1 MNRELKYALGKTI
14 PIMFSYLFLSMAFG
28 IMMNQAGFPFTG
40 LIWSVSRSIPVRFS
54 LSSYRSFLRGRLAT
68 IAFLG
73 AGQNCR
79 HMFYGVT
86 FLKEFKSM
94 GKCYPYMIFSLTDET
109 YALYCSLE
117 YPKELDHHQVMFDIA
132 WLSRAYWLIG
142 TLVGALLG
150 QIIPFDFEGVDFCMT
165 ALFVTILID
174 QWRKSGN
181 HAPAVIG
188 GISAVVF
195 LLAFGASRFMLPSL
209 MVTTAFLLIFTP
221 GKRKMEE
228 AVSGKTISTKPV
240 SGKAAIGKTI
250 SGKSV

>member
-14 PIMFSYLFLSMAFG
+14 PILFSYLFLSMAFG
-28 IMMNQAGFPFTG
+28 IMMNQAGFAFYWAYLVSLTVYTG
-40 LIWSVSRSIPVRFS
+40 AFQFVIV
-54 LSSYRSFLRGRLAT
+54 SFLSA
-68 IAFLG
+68 
-73 AGQNCR
+73 
-79 HMFYGVT
+79 
-86 FLKEFKSM
+86 
-94 GKCYPYMIFSLTDET
+94 
-109 YALYCSLE
+109 
-117 YPKELDHHQVMFDIA
+117 
-132 WLSRAYWLIG
+132 
-142 TLVGALLG
+142 GALLG
-150 QIIPFDFEGVDFCMT
+150 QLIPFDFEGVDFCMT

>member
-28 IMMNQAGFPFTG
+28 IMMNQAGFPFYWAYLVSLTVYTG
-40 LIWSVSRSIPVRFS
+40 AFQFVII
-54 LSSYRSFLRGRLAT
+54 SFLSAGAGITT
-68 IAFLG
+68 IALT
-73 AGQNCR
+73 ALAMNCR

-94 GKCYPYMIFSLTDET
+94 GKRYPYMIFSLTDET

-117 YPKELDHHQVMFDIA
+117 YPEELDHHQVMFDIA

-174 QWRKSGN
+174 QWKKTEN

-188 GISAVVF
+188 GVSAVVF
-195 LLAFGASRFMLPSL
+195 LLIFGASRFMLPSL
-209 MVTTAFLLIFTP
+209 MVTTALLLIFTP
-221 GKRKMEE
+221 GENVLKT
-228 AVSGKTISTKPV
+228 ADDGNNVSGNSAV
-240 SGKAAIGKTI
+240 GKT
-250 SGKSV
+250 V